1 MWTVGHKFTTW
12 ILDRSST
19 PKNGPTRDLSMDA
32 IPSRKLA
39 TRSAITVP
47 RHRNIINYSIPRSLS
62 FEETLHDSFR
72 CYFFPPLP
80 PCNIDRSSSLCFRNS
95 VSDLQSHLS
104 TLELRVARETRRR
117 LSLEDEVRRLRDE
130 NRRLQDESHAA
141 AQQLRRFTE
150 WFFHTIDHQ

>member
-1 MWTVGHKFTTW
+1 
-12 ILDRSST
+12 
-19 PKNGPTRDLSMDA
+19 MDA
-32 IPSRKLA
+32 IPSRKFSDATFNLVRA
-39 TRSAITVP
+39 TRYTMY
-47 RHRNIINYSIPRSLS
+47 INRQAFFLQIL
-62 FEETLHDSFR
+62 FLF
-72 CYFFPPLP
+72 FFPLQSTIRHACSNQPPLF
-80 PCNIDRSSSLCFRNS
+80 LCFRNS

-150 WFFHTIDHQ
+150 WFFQTIDHQ

>member
-1 MWTVGHKFTTW
+1 MPLSLF
-12 ILDRSST
+12 LYSL
-19 PKNGPTRDLSMDA
+19 TR
-32 IPSRKLA
+32 
-39 TRSAITVP
+39 VP
-47 RHRNIINYSIPRSLS
+47 RSTTIL
-62 FEETLHDSFR
+62 F
-72 CYFFPPLP
+72 
-80 PCNIDRSSSLCFRNS
+80 LCFRSS

-150 WFFHTIDHQ
+150 WFFQTIDHQ

>member
-1 MWTVGHKFTTW
+1 MARRETYRWMQYHRVSW
-12 ILDRSST
+12 R
-19 PKNGPTRDLSMDA
+19 RDLQLPCHDTEILLIILSRVLSLSKRLYTIRFDA
-32 IPSRKLA
+32 I
-39 TRSAITVP
+39 
-47 RHRNIINYSIPRSLS
+47 S
-62 FEETLHDSFR
+62 FF
-72 CYFFPPLP
+72 P

>member
-1 MWTVGHKFTTW
+1 MLFFF
-12 ILDRSST
+12 L
-19 PKNGPTRDLSMDA
+19 LYY
-32 IPSRKLA
+32 
-39 TRSAITVP
+39 P
-47 RHRNIINYSIPRSLS
+47 RN
-62 FEETLHDSFR
+62 F
-72 CYFFPPLP
+72 
-80 PCNIDRSSSLCFRNS
+80 DRSSSLCFRNS

>member
-1 MWTVGHKFTTW
+1 MIHFDAFFYFYFSF
-12 ILDRSST
+12 LYY
-19 PKNGPTRDLSMDA
+19 PRD
-32 IPSRKLA
+32 
-39 TRSAITVP
+39 
-47 RHRNIINYSIPRSLS
+47 
-62 FEETLHDSFR
+62 F
-72 CYFFPPLP
+72 
-80 PCNIDRSSSLCFRNS
+80 DRSSSLCFRNS